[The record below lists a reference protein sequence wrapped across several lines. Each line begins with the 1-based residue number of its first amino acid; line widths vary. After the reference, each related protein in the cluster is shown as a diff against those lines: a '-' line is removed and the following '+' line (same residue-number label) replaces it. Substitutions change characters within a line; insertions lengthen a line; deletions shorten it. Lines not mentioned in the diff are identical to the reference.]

1 MWPPEWGILDYGV
14 GEEGVLVNVQ
24 LRNDLKPACIFV
36 VANYL
41 DDIRKGI
48 IILEDLAYLGLLYH
62 KLKENIGKPLTEIG
76 DLEIDF
82 YPSLRKSETK
92 PTQPRRRPLY
102 QEFVY
107 HGN

>member
-1 MWPPEWGILDYGV
+1 MPMWPPEWGILDHGV
-14 GEEGVLVNVQ
+14 GEEGVLANVQ

-41 DDIRKGI
+41 GDIRKGI

-62 KLKENIGKPLTEIG
+62 KLKDNIGKPLIEIG

-82 YPSLRKSETK
+82 YPILRKIITK
-92 PTQPRRRPLY
+92 PNQSHRRPLY
-102 QEFVY
+102 QEVV
-107 HGN
+107 